1 MHTPF
6 AELSDQ
12 VGTHEPAPRRP
23 STLHRA
29 AAGAGDGRWETT
41 MITASERLGTHRL
54 PARRHPGFGLLA
66 LVIMVCVGLSGCA
79 KERADSSAAP
89 PARLSASTPVVGAD
103 VDGLVEVGGGR
114 RIFVRCTG
122 TGSPTLILE
131 GGDEDTSSSYAYAEA
146 DLAAVTRTC
155 VYDRA
160 NLGASDADPGPRGL
174 AELVADF
181 EDMLEAANVP
191 GPYVLVGTSGGGY
204 ISVGYA
210 VKHPRQVAGIVFVE
224 VPSPF
229 RNPPAAIVADT
240 RWDSPVNI
248 ENRDY
253 LQVEK
258 DAWAART
265 RVGDIPFTLMSNRY
279 SAEEIADAQYSSE
292 RQGMRTN
299 VRDQRGWMVLS
310 PRAQQ
315 IVVHTGHAID
325 ESDPKLVVQSI
336 LDVVAAAR
344 S

>member
-1 MHTPF
+1 
-6 AELSDQ
+6 
-12 VGTHEPAPRRP
+12 
-23 STLHRA
+23 
-29 AAGAGDGRWETT
+29 
-41 MITASERLGTHRL
+41 MIVTADRLGRGQRSL
-54 PARRHPGFGLLA
+54 ACPRQGLGLLA
-66 LVIMVCVGLSGCA
+66 LLLAVCGGLSGCSDH
-79 KERADSSAAP
+79 RAESTAAP
-89 PARLSASTPVVGAD
+89 PARSTSSAPAAGAD
-103 VDGLVEVGGGR
+103 VDGLVDVGGGR
-114 RIFVRCTG
+114 KIYVRCTG

-160 NLGASDADPGPRGL
+160 NLGSSDPDPGPRGL
-174 AELVADF
+174 GELVADF
-181 EDMLEAANVP
+181 EGVLKAANIP

-204 ISVGYA
+204 ISEGYA
-210 VKHPRQVAGIVFVE
+210 VKHPQQVAGIVFVE

-229 RNPPAAIVADT
+229 RNPPAQIVADT

-258 DAWAART
+258 DAWAARA
-265 RVGDIPFTLMSNRY
+265 RIGDIPVTVMSNKY
-279 SAEEIADAQYSSE
+279 SAGEIAAAQYAAE

-299 VRDQRGWMVLS
+299 VSDQRGWLVLS

-315 IVVHTGHAID
+315 VVVHTGHAID
-325 ESDPKLVVQSI
+325 ESDPALVLQTI